1 MVDLLL
7 ETNGTAD
14 QPTAEPNEDLV
25 DSVHSSLTE
34 GADGSSSSEGTMLS
48 VSKISLEENT
58 VAIREESSELENQVI
73 QEAEGSVFLH
83 VNRVVERDM
92 SASSSNFQ
100 SGKLSREDIAKV

>member
-34 GADGSSSSEGTMLS
+34 EAGVSSSSEG
-48 VSKISLEENT
+48 
-58 VAIREESSELENQVI
+58 
-73 QEAEGSVFLH
+73 
-83 VNRVVERDM
+83 
-92 SASSSNFQ
+92 
-100 SGKLSREDIAKV
+100 KLCYRFPKLVKKKMT